1 MSLKDTV
8 VSIEPQT
15 SSKFIDTKELIR
27 YKDLLYYMVLRD
39 VTVLYKQTV
48 LGFSW
53 AIITPLFQIVIF
65 SFVFGRLAGIKP
77 DVSDMPY
84 PVFSCLAV
92 IPWTYFSNAVNASG
106 QSLINTSS
114 ILTKVYFPRMIIP
127 LTPVFSKLVD
137 FSISFLILIGLMFFF
152 RYTPGSNIIFLLIPL
167 LIIVI
172 TASGMGFWL
181 SSLAVQYRDFKFA
194 MTFMIPLLM
203 YVAPVTFPASL
214 VLKKLGET
222 AYHIYALYPM
232 VGGIEGFRSAFSA
245 GRQMP
250 WDIIGISSVSATA
263 IFVSGLWYFK
273 RMEKYFADI
282 A

>member
-1 MSLKDTV
+1 MNSKDIV

-15 SSKFIDTKELIR
+15 SSKFIDTKELVK

-53 AIITPLFQIVIF
+53 AIITPVFQIVIF

-77 DVSDMPY
+77 DLANMPY
-84 PVFSCLAV
+84 PIFSCLAV

-106 QSLINTSS
+106 QSLINTSA
-114 ILTKVYFPRMIIP
+114 IFTKVYFPRLIIP

-137 FSISFLILIGLMFFF
+137 FSISFLILIGLMIFFQ
-152 RYTPGSNIIFLLIPL
+152 YKPGLNVVFLFVPLFIII
-167 LIIVI
+167 I
-172 TASGMGFWL
+172 TAAGMGFWL

-214 VLKKLGET
+214 VLNKLGTT
-222 AYHIYALYPM
+222 AYHLYALYPM
-232 VGGIEGFRSAFSA
+232 VGGIEGFRSSFSS
-245 GRQMP
+245 GKPMP
-250 WDIIGISSVSATA
+250 WDLIGISAISAIV
-263 IFVSGLWYFK
+263 IFISGVWYFRK
-273 RMEKYFADI
+273 MEKYFADI

>member
-1 MSLKDTV
+1 MTSKETV

-15 SSKFIDTKELIR
+15 PSKFVDTKELVR

-53 AIITPLFQIVIF
+53 AIITPVFQIVIF

-77 DVSDMPY
+77 DMNNMPY

-114 ILTKVYFPRMIIP
+114 IFTKVYFPRIIIP

-137 FSISFLILIGLMFFF
+137 FLISFLILIGIMIFYK
-152 RYTPGSNIIFLLIPL
+152 YTPGSNVMFLLIPL
-167 LIIVI
+167 FIII
-172 TASGMGFWL
+172 LSAAGIGFWL

-194 MTFMIPLLM
+194 MSFMIPLLM

-214 VLKKLGET
+214 VHDKLGSV
-222 AYHIYALYPM
+222 AYHFYALYPM
-232 VGGIEGFRSAFSA
+232 VGGIEGFRSSFAA
-245 GRQMP
+245 GKEMP
-250 WDIIGISSVSATA
+250 WDIISISGLSALA
-263 IFVSGLWYFK
+263 ILMSGLWYFRK
-273 RMEKYFADI
+273 MEKYFADI

>member
-1 MSLKDTV
+1 MNSNETV

-15 SSKFIDTKELIR
+15 GSKFLDTKELVR

-65 SFVFGRLAGIKP
+65 SFVFGALAGIKP
-77 DVSDMPY
+77 DVADMPY
-84 PVFSCLAV
+84 PIFSCLAV
-92 IPWTYFSNAVNASG
+92 IPWTYFSNAVSTSG
-106 QSLINTSS
+106 QSLINTSA
-114 ILTKVYFPRMIIP
+114 IFTKVYFPRIIIP

-137 FSISFLILIGLMFFF
+137 FLISFLILIGLMIYF
-152 RYTPGSNIIFLLIPL
+152 RYSPGMNIVYLFIPL
-167 LIIVI
+167 LIIII
-172 TASGMGFWL
+172 TAAGMGFWL

-194 MTFMIPLLM
+194 MSFMIPLLM

-214 VLKKLGET
+214 VLQKLGST
-222 AYHIYALYPM
+222 AYHLYALYPM
-232 VGGIEGFRSAFSA
+232 VGGIEGFRTAFTA
-245 GRQMP
+245 GKSMP
-250 WDIIGISSVSATA
+250 WDLIAISSISATA
-263 IFVSGLWYFK
+263 IFLSGLWYFRK
-273 RMEKYFADI
+273 MEKYFADI